1 MLVDA
6 ATTVEET
13 CSFNMV
19 ALVATYN
26 NNIIINKNI
35 GYLLITS
42 VDGVVETGSQL
53 KVAWF
58 SRVETHRTL

>member
-1 MLVDA
+1 
-6 ATTVEET
+6 
-13 CSFNMV
+13 MV

-26 NNIIINKNI
+26 NIIIINKNI